1 MSPMAQAGPG
11 DDVRLAAQVL
21 DLLGEQHATLAVAE
35 SLTGGRLAALVTSV
49 SGASLVFLGG
59 VVSYAAAV
67 KIDVL
72 GVSPKIVEQHGVVSA
87 ECASAMASGVRD
99 LLGSTHAL
107 ATTGVAGPGPADG
120 RPAGTVFVA
129 VAGPDGVT
137 GLALELSGDRSE
149 IADRACHAALSALS
163 AMMRS

>member
-1 MSPMAQAGPG
+1 MNLT
-11 DDVRLAAQVL
+11 RLAEQAL
-21 DLLGEQHATLAVAE
+21 GLLRDRDATLAVAE

-49 SGASLVFLGG
+49 PGASSVFLGG
-59 VVSYAAAV
+59 VVSYATQV

-72 GVSPKIVEQHGVVSA
+72 GVAPETVQRHGVVSA
-87 ECASAMASGVRD
+87 QCAAEMAGGVRD

-120 RPAGTVFVA
+120 IPAGTVFVA
-129 VAGPDGVT
+129 VAGPGGVT

-149 IADRACHAALSALS
+149 IADRTCHEALSALS